1 MTGTVVVAALAMA
14 AGTALGVLLCRI
26 VGPRLYRPAASSRTV
41 AGTREKWASWTR
53 C

>member
-26 VGPRLYRPAASSRTV
+26 VGPRLYRRCAVHSGAA
-41 AGTREKWASWTR
+41 GGGQL
-53 C
+53 